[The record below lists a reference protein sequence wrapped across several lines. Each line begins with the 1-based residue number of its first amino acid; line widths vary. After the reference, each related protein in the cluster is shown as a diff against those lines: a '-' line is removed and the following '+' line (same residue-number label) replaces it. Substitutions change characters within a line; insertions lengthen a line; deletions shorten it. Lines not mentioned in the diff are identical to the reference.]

1 MRRIILAILDGY
13 GLAPD
18 GPYNAVTQAN
28 TPFLDK
34 LWKDS
39 PAATLITCGEDVGL
53 PIGQMGN
60 SEVGHL
66 NIGAGRVVY
75 QDITRIDVS
84 IRSGEFY
91 HNPVL
96 LNLVR
101 DLKSRNAALH
111 LLGLVSDG
119 GVHSSLN
126 HLRAILE
133 TCRREE
139 FHDVTIHVFTDGRD
153 TPPHSGKAH
162 VAKLEEWIAEFGV
175 GQIATIS
182 GRYYAMDRDKR
193 WDRLQ
198 KAYDALCLGEGV
210 DAPSAEAA
218 IEASYVS
225 GVTDEFILP
234 TVIRRNSTSAIR
246 PQDGVLFFNFR
257 ADRARQLTAALTNE
271 TFSEFPCPVK
281 VKSYVTMTQYHEAY
295 TFPVLYPPQRMTNI
309 LGKALSDEGKL
320 QLRIAETEKY
330 PHVTFFFNGGEDTPF
345 VGEDRIL
352 VQSPKVATYDLQPEM
367 SAQEVTSNLCAA
379 IRSKK
384 FDFVCVNFANCDMVG
399 HTGVMRAAVKAV
411 ETVDKS
417 VREMCAAASESGYA
431 LLITAD
437 HGNAEQMWDAS
448 TNGPHTAHTTNLVP
462 LALYNADNGIVLS
475 DGGRLADL
483 APTILD
489 YMGLPKPAEMT
500 GRSLLCR

>member
-18 GPYNAVTQAN
+18 GPYNAITQAN

-39 PAATLITCGEDVGL
+39 PSATLITCGEDVGL

-84 IRSGEFY
+84 IRNGEFY
-91 HNPVL
+91 KNPIL
-96 LNLVR
+96 LNLIR
-101 DLKSRNAALH
+101 ELKARGAALH

-119 GVHSSLN
+119 GVHSSLI
-126 HLRAILE
+126 HLHAILE
-133 TCRREE
+133 TSRREE

-153 TPPHSGKAH
+153 TPPHSGKGHIAQ
-162 VAKLEEWIAEFGV
+162 LESWIAQLGL
-175 GQIATIS
+175 GQIATVS

-193 WDRLQ
+193 WDRLH

-210 DAPSAEAA
+210 DAPTAIAA
-218 IEASYVS
+218 VEASYDA

-234 TVIRRNSTSAIR
+234 SVIRRNSTSAIR

-271 TFSEFPCPVK
+271 SFSEFTCPVK
-281 VKSYVTMTQYHEAY
+281 VKSYVTMTQFHEAY
-295 TFPVLYPPQRMTNI
+295 TFPVMYPPQRMTNI
-309 LGKALSDEGKL
+309 LGKVLSDSSLK

-345 VGEDRIL
+345 VGESRVL

-367 SAQEVTSNLCAA
+367 SAAEITQKLCGA
-379 IRSKK
+379 IRSNE
-384 FDFVCVNFANCDMVG
+384 FDFICVNFANCDMVG
-399 HTGVMRAAVKAV
+399 HTGVMQAAVKAV

-417 VREMCAAASESGYA
+417 VKAMCVAASECDYA

-437 HGNAEQMWDAS
+437 HGNAEQMWDAV

-462 LALYNADNGIVLS
+462 LALYNAGAELTLA

-483 APTILD
+483 SPTILD
-489 YMGLPKPAEMT
+489 YMGLTRPSEMT

>member
-28 TPFLDK
+28 TPFLDS

-39 PAATLITCGEDVGL
+39 PKATLITCGEDVGL

-84 IRSGEFY
+84 IRNGQFY
-91 HNPVL
+91 QNKVFLDLIH
-96 LNLVR
+96 
-101 DLKSRNAALH
+101 DLKSRGATLH

-126 HLRAILE
+126 HLHAILE

-139 FHDVTIHVFTDGRD
+139 FRDVTIHVFTDGRD
-153 TPPHSGKAH
+153 TPPHSGRDH
-162 VAKLEEWIAEFGV
+162 VAQLEKWIAELGV
-175 GQIATIS
+175 GQIATVS

-193 WDRLQ
+193 WERLQ
-198 KAYDALCLGEGV
+198 LAYDALCLGEGV
-210 DAPSAEAA
+210 DAVSASDA
-218 IEASYVS
+218 IEKSYEA
-225 GVTDEFILP
+225 GTTDEFILP
-234 TVIRRNSTSAIR
+234 TVVRRNSTSAIR

-257 ADRARQLTAALTNE
+257 ADRARQLTAALTND

-309 LGKALSDEGKL
+309 LGKVLADNGKK

-345 VGEDRIL
+345 TGEERIL

-367 SAQEVTSNLCAA
+367 SAPEVTQRLCDA
-379 IRSKK
+379 IQGKQ
-384 FDFVCVNFANCDMVG
+384 FDFICVNFANCDMVG
-399 HTGVMRAAVKAV
+399 HTGIMEAAVKAV
-411 ETVDKS
+411 EAVDKG
-417 VREMCAAASESGYA
+417 VKAMCQAARDSSYA
-431 LLITAD
+431 ILITAD
-437 HGNAEQMWDAS
+437 HGNAEQMWDPK

-462 LALYNADNGIVLS
+462 LALYNAEASMKLL

-483 APTILD
+483 APSILE
-489 YMGLPKPAEMT
+489 YIGLPQPSDMT

>member
-18 GPYNAVTQAN
+18 SPYNAVTQAD

-34 LWKDS
+34 LWKDCPS
-39 PAATLITCGEDVGL
+39 ATLITCGEDVGL

-84 IRSGEFY
+84 IRNGEFY
-91 HNPVL
+91 KNPVL
-96 LNLVR
+96 LNLIHDV
-101 DLKSRNAALH
+101 KSRGVALH

-126 HLRAILE
+126 HLNAILE
-133 TCRREE
+133 TCRRQE

-153 TPPHSGKAH
+153 TPPHSGKGHIAQ
-162 VAKLEEWIAEFGV
+162 LESWIAQLGV
-175 GQIATIS
+175 GQIATVS

-193 WDRLQ
+193 WDRLH

-210 DAPSAEAA
+210 DAPSAIAA
-218 IEASYVS
+218 VEASYDS

-234 TVIRRNSTSAIR
+234 SVIRRNSTSVIR

-257 ADRARQLTAALTNE
+257 SDRARQLTAALTNDSF
-271 TFSEFPCPVK
+271 TEFPCPTK
-281 VKSYVTMTQYHEAY
+281 VKSYVTMTQYHEAC

-309 LGKALSDEGKL
+309 LGKVLSNDNLK

-345 VGEDRIL
+345 NGEERIM

-367 SAQEVTSNLCAA
+367 SAAEVTHKLCDS
-379 IRSKK
+379 IHSKK
-384 FDFVCVNFANCDMVG
+384 FDFICVNFANCDMVG
-399 HTGVMRAAVKAV
+399 HTGVMQAAVKAV

-417 VREMCAAASESGYA
+417 VKAMCEAASECDYA

-437 HGNAEQMWDAS
+437 HGNAEQMWDPV

-462 LALYNADNGIVLS
+462 LALYNADAEMKLA

-483 APTILD
+483 SPTILD
-489 YMGLPKPAEMT
+489 YMGLPKPVEMT